1 MNVKLKIIIGI
12 SVVILLGLIIYA
24 LFYLPKNEL
33 SNIQQNTF
41 TIKDIQGKDIKV
53 VDFVSSA
60 VINFDNVPVL
70 ESNDRYTIQYDTKN
84 NVFQIHLGI
93 TDAKDLNDYR
103 NEAEIFLIKKL
114 NISIEQ
120 LCTLPIVETVFD
132 NDIVVL
138 PVYNYG
144 AVNCSK

>member
-132 NDIVVL
+132 NGIVVL